1 MLINGSVNKSLP
13 CPPFSSLSPCLLLL
27 GGALARPGARS
38 AARRGD
44 PRLRRSRRSGVG
56 KRGRGEE
63 EGRDTPGSQP
73 ELWDCF
79 TPSSPTPHT
88 YAHRSGILLPAGFPL
103 PNFFLLPRKWARTAM
118 GGRGDAAA
126 CGAQACDGVFVL
138 TSRYRVCVSDNTLM
152 CQPGGT
158 G

>member
-1 MLINGSVNKSLP
+1 M
-13 CPPFSSLSPCLLLL
+13 
-27 GGALARPGARS
+27 
-38 AARRGD
+38 RRGD

-88 YAHRSGILLPAGFPL
+88 YTHRSGILLPAGFPL
-103 PNFFLLPRKWARTAM
+103 PNFFPLPRKWARTAM
-118 GGRGDAAA
+118 GGRGGMLLRAGLRHVMGFLFLRHDIAS
-126 CGAQACDGVFVL
+126 V
-138 TSRYRVCVSDNTLM
+138 
-152 CQPGGT
+152 
-158 G
+158 